1 MPQNTNIFIC
11 PRARTVKYQ
20 DMKQFFGAFF
30 GSIIGIV
37 IATVLAIVIT
47 IAAVKSSFNDAFKEK
62 EEVTTT
68 KPNSILKIA
77 IDGEI
82 QEREKEN
89 PFKDFGDMAAL
100 GGSDGMG
107 LNVLLEKIEKAKTD
121 KNIKGIYLYIKN
133 LEAGFATTEELRNG
147 LRDFKK
153 SGKFIYTYAENYS
166 QKEYYLASV
175 STKIFLNPQGNL
187 DWKGLGMSL
196 MFFKHSFEKLE
207 IEMQVFRHGKFK
219 SAVEPFLLDKMS
231 QANRYQSETFL
242 NSIWSTMLNS
252 ISEERKISVADL
264 NKMADNLELQFP
276 EDALR
281 KLVDG
286 LAYEDEVV
294 TELKK
299 KVSKADDKKFKFV
312 DFSKYDGEEKEN
324 AKVKTDK
331 IAVIYANGSISS
343 GEGND
348 DEIGS
353 DRLAKAIKDA
363 RLDDKIK
370 AIVLR
375 VNSPGGSAL
384 ASDVIWREV
393 LLAKKAK
400 PTVVSM
406 GNLAASGGYY
416 ISCAADRIFAQPN
429 TITGSIGVF
438 GLIPNLQKMLQN
450 KLGITIDTVNT
461 NKHSDIGTGLRPVS
475 EKEYAYIQSSVEKV
489 YDTFTKR
496 VAEGRGIPQSD
507 VDSIGQGRVWTGADA
522 IKIKLVDELGG
533 LNDAIAYASKKAKL
547 KEYKIVELPK
557 QKNPLDE
564 IFGKKESEMETRLI
578 KKNLGPVYTY
588 FKQVQSLMQLNG
600 VQARLPFEMIVN

>member
-1 MPQNTNIFIC
+1 
-11 PRARTVKYQ
+11 
-20 DMKQFFGAFF
+20 MKQFFGAFF
-30 GSIIGIV
+30 GSILGIV
-37 IATVLAIVIT
+37 LATVLAIIIT

-62 EEVTTT
+62 EEVSAP
-68 KPNSILKIA
+68 KANSVLKLVIN
-77 IDGEI
+77 GEI
-82 QEREKEN
+82 QEREREN
-89 PFKDFGDMAAL
+89 PFKELGDMGAF
-100 GGSDGMG
+100 GGNTGLG
-107 LNVLLEKIEKAKTD
+107 LNTMLQKIEEAKFD
-121 KNIKGIYLYIKN
+121 KNIKGLYLVIKN
-133 LEAGFATTEELRNG
+133 MEAGFATTEELRKS
-147 LRDFKK
+147 LQDFKK

-166 QKEYYLASV
+166 QKEYFLASV
-175 STKIFLNPQGNL
+175 SNKIFLNPQGNL

-196 MFFKHSFEKLE
+196 MFFKHTFEKLN
-207 IEMQVFRHGKFK
+207 IDVQVFRHGKFK

-231 QANRYQSETFL
+231 QANRFQSETFL
-242 NSIWSTMLNS
+242 NSIWNTMLNA
-252 ISEERKISVADL
+252 ISTERKIPVDELNRMANDL
-264 NKMADNLELQFP
+264 VIQFP
-276 EDALR
+276 EDALG
-281 KLVDG
+281 KFVDG

-294 TELKK
+294 AELKK
-299 KVSKADDKKFKFV
+299 KVGKANDKKFKFL
-312 DFSKYDGEEKEN
+312 DFTKYEANNETEIKL
-324 AKVKTDK
+324 KTDK

-348 DEIGS
+348 EEIGS

-406 GNLAASGGYY
+406 GNMAASGGYY

-438 GLIPNLQKMLQN
+438 GVIPNIQKMLEN

-461 NKHSDIGTGLRPVS
+461 NKHSDIGTGLRPVT
-475 EKEYAYIQSSVEKV
+475 EKEYAYIQNSVEKV

-496 VAEGRGIPQSD
+496 VAEGRNISQAD

-522 IKIKLVDELGG
+522 LKINLVDELGG
-533 LNDAIAYASKKAKL
+533 LEDAIQYASEKAKL

-557 QKNPLDE
+557 QKNPFDDF
-564 IFGKKESEMETRLI
+564 FGKKESEMETKLI
-578 KKNLGPVYTY
+578 RKNLGPVYSY
-588 FKQVQSLMQLNG
+588 FKQVQSITQLKG
-600 VQARLPFEMIVN
+600 VQARLPFEMIVE

>member
-1 MPQNTNIFIC
+1 
-11 PRARTVKYQ
+11 
-20 DMKQFFGAFF
+20 MKQFFGAFF
-30 GSIIGIV
+30 GSIIGII

-62 EEVTTT
+62 EEVSAT
-68 KPNSILKIA
+68 KPNSILKLA

-100 GGSDGMG
+100 GGSNGMG

-147 LRDFKK
+147 LKDFKK

-175 STKIFLNPQGNL
+175 STKIFLNPQGNI

-242 NSIWSTMLNS
+242 NSIWNTMLNS
-252 ISEERKISVADL
+252 ISEERKISLADL

-276 EDALR
+276 EDALG

-299 KVSKADDKKFKFV
+299 KVSAADDKKFKFI
-312 DFSKYDGEEKEN
+312 DFSKYDGDEKEN
-324 AKVKTDK
+324 SKSKADK

-393 LLAKKAK
+393 LLAKKTK

-406 GNLAASGGYY
+406 GNMAASGGYY

-438 GLIPNLQKMLQN
+438 GIIPNLQKMLQN

-475 EKEYAYIQSSVEKV
+475 EREYAYIQSSVEKV

-496 VAEGRGIPQSD
+496 VAEGRGMSQSD

-522 IKIKLVDELGG
+522 IRIKLVDELGG

-547 KEYKIVELPK
+547 KEYKLVELPK

-588 FKQVQSLMQLNG
+588 FKQVQNLLQLNG